1 MTSRANAGTSQA
13 GQRAAAAL
21 RAGDAAGAE
30 KICRRALRETPD
42 APQLLSILGAALIEQ
57 RRPDAAEEFLQRAV
71 QLVPGAAAA
80 HEGLGEALLLQNRLH
95 DALASL
101 EIARRIEP
109 GRLSVLAKMGDA
121 CKRLG
126 NTGRAVELYRDL
138 VTRAPNSIDALA
150 LLADAAFRIG
160 LLVEAETILL
170 RAAAL
175 APGRAET
182 WSGLGLVQQ
191 QQDKLERATQSY
203 REAVRLEPG
212 HASFHA
218 ALGTVL
224 MAAGQHDDAIVAFER
239 ALELE
244 TGNVEALVGLAHA
257 LSTVGLTGR
266 AIATYRRC
274 IEQHPDDG
282 AAYWGLASL
291 RTYRFTASEIE
302 AMRQHLA
309 GDHLAPESRTN
320 LEFALATALE
330 GLDDYDAAFEHFRLG
345 NESMRRCLHYDTR
358 VLEAIDHELMQ
369 VFSRPFLQRH
379 AAVGNGDHAP
389 IFIVGMPRSGSTLL
403 EQILASHS
411 LVEGTH
417 ELPELNRM
425 VRSMGHGDGAL
436 QYPRVLLEAVPARFH
451 ELGSE
456 YLERTRPWRT
466 GAPRFTDK
474 MLNNF
479 RHVGLISLM
488 LPNARI
494 INARR
499 HPLDSCMS
507 SYKMLFSRGQKF
519 SYDLR
524 ELGEYYLQYDRL
536 MAHWRDVLP
545 GFVLDVD
552 YEELVADFE
561 SQVRRILDFCDLPW
575 EPQCLEFHL
584 NRRVV
589 RTASSEQVRQPLNA
603 GGVHRWRDYERHLG
617 PLIDVLSPL
626 LRSMPAAVRPRIL
639 LDA

>member
-1 MTSRANAGTSQA
+1 MTARSTTAASQA
-13 GQRAAAAL
+13 WQRAVAAL
-21 RAGDAAGAE
+21 RAGDPAAAE
-30 KICRRALRETPD
+30 KICRRALRETPE
-42 APQLLSILGAALIEQ
+42 APQLLGMLGAALVEQ
-57 RRPDAAEEFLQRAV
+57 GRPDAAEEFLRRAV
-71 QLVPGAAAA
+71 ALAPGAAAA
-80 HEGLGEALLLQNRLH
+80 HEGLGEALLLQNRLQ

-101 EIARRIEP
+101 EIARRLEP
-109 GRLSVLAKMGDA
+109 GRLSVLVKMGDA

-126 NTGRAVELYRDL
+126 NIERAVELYRDL

-150 LLADAAFRIG
+150 LLADAAFRVG

-175 APGRAET
+175 APERAET
-182 WSGLGLVQQ
+182 WSGLGFVQQ
-191 QQDKLERATQSY
+191 QQDKLERAAQSY

-212 HASFHA
+212 RASFHA
-218 ALGTVL
+218 SLGTVL
-224 MAAGQHDDAIVAFER
+224 MAAGHHDDAIAAFER

-244 TGNVEALVGLAHA
+244 DGHAEALAGLAHA
-257 LSTVGLTGR
+257 LSTVGQTER

-274 IEQHPDDG
+274 IERHPDDG
-282 AAYWGLASL
+282 GAYWGLASL
-291 RTYRFTASEIE
+291 RTYRFSADEIA
-302 AMRQHLA
+302 AMRRQLA
-309 GDHLAPESRTN
+309 AGQLATESRTN
-320 LEFALATALE
+320 LEFALATALD
-330 GLDDYDAAFEHFRLG
+330 GLGDYDAAFEHFQQG
-345 NESMRRCLHYDTR
+345 NESMRRCLRYDTR
-358 VLEAIDHELMQ
+358 VLEAIDRELMQ
-369 VFSRPFLQRH
+369 VFSRPFLQQH
-379 AAVGNGDHAP
+379 AGTGNDDPAP

-425 VRSMGHGDGAL
+425 VRSIGRGDGEL
-436 QYPRVLLEAVPARFH
+436 KYPRALLDAGPARFR
-451 ELGSE
+451 ELGTE

-466 GAPRFTDK
+466 GAARFTDK
-474 MLNNF
+474 MSNNF
-479 RHVGLISLM
+479 RHVGLISLI

-499 HPLDSCMS
+499 HPLDSCLS

-536 MAHWRDVLP
+536 MNHWREVLP

-552 YEELVADFE
+552 YEELVADIE
-561 SQVRRILDFCDLPW
+561 NQVRRVLDFCALPW
-575 EPQCLEFHL
+575 EPQCLTFHQ

-589 RTASSEQVRQPLNA
+589 RTASSEQVRQPLNTA
-603 GGVHRWRDYERHLG
+603 GLHRWRDYERHLG
-617 PLIDVLSPL
+617 PLIDVLAPL
-626 LRSMPAAVRPRIL
+626 LRRMPASAQPQTL